1 MGQMFGVVFVCVIT
15 LLGFSSFKNGIN
27 KRRLVRDPYVREV
40 QGTIVDYV
48 ERVRGGYPRHVRL
61 YPIYE
66 YYYNGATHTYRCGRW
81 MSGVRRIGEKKTL
94 YLDTRDNKVFEKGE
108 IGLEL
113 YLGIMFGGVGVFLF
127 IMFLMGLS
135 R

>member
-1 MGQMFGVVFVCVIT
+1 MGQIFDIVFVCVIT
-15 LLGFSSFKNGIN
+15 LLGFSSFTKGIN
-27 KRRLVRDPYVREV
+27 KRRLVR
-40 QGTIVDYV
+40 
-48 ERVRGGYPRHVRL
+48 L

-66 YYYNGATHTYRCGRW
+66 YCYNGVTYTYRCGRW